1 MIESN
6 NSLTKIKV
14 RFNRNSHKLIPSPK
28 LVNKDKKNYSKKL
41 YKNSKKSLN

>member
-6 NSLTKIKV
+6 SWLTKIKV
-14 RFNRNSHKLIPSPK
+14 RLGRNSHKLIPSQK